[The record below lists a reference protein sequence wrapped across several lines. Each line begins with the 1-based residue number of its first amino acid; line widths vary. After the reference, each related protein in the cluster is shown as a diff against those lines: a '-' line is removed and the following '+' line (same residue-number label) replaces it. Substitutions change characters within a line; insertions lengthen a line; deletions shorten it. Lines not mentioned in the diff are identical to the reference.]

1 MREESSCISDQEIEE
16 YIEWDC
22 LPLQLSE
29 DRKRFFRQVLK
40 SPIAYNYCKLQ
51 DSFTERE
58 ELFLEFCQKWRESK
72 GDAGKAFFVVGV
84 EEENWKNWLER
95 VRQGEKI
102 SELNP
107 IEIKE
112 REFFRNYSINELDQF
127 VGYTPIELPNLS
139 IESLLAA
146 WAVLLEKSSKNS
158 DLAKRYIGTL
168 EYFGWDNDA
177 ARLKEILQTSKKDD
191 PLCQIAEYAKCF
203 HYY

>member
-29 DRKRFFRQVLK
+29 DRKQFFRQVLEY
-40 SPIAYNYCKLQ
+40 PIAYNCCKLQ

-158 DLAKRYIGTL
+158 DLAK
-168 EYFGWDNDA
+168 
-177 ARLKEILQTSKKDD
+177 
-191 PLCQIAEYAKCF
+191 
-203 HYY
+203 